1 MDSDDKVL
9 VVMFGGA
16 AIFAIAAVV
25 TFNIGYSHVE
35 AEAVKSGL
43 QQCVVKVNDK
53 EEIVWKKECKDEY

>member
-1 MDSDDKVL
+1 MDSDSKVL

-25 TFNIGYSHVE
+25 SFNIRYSHVE

-43 QQCVVKVNDK
+43 QQCVVKIGNR
-53 EEIVWKKECKDEY
+53 EELAWQKECKDKN

>member
-1 MDSDDKVL
+1 
-9 VVMFGGA
+9 MFGGA

-25 TFNIGYSHVE
+25 SFNIRYSHVE

-53 EEIVWKKECKDEY
+53 EEIVWKKECHDEN